1 MQRLIVLLL
10 LVLAYG
16 IPASAQ
22 DKYPSKPIKVV
33 VPFGPG
39 SATDIVMRIVGE
51 HMRPILGQPVVI
63 ENKPGAFGI
72 LAIEE
77 MARSRPDGYTLQIGN
92 PGTNV
97 LAPIIYKKKFK
108 IDYDK
113 DVTLVTRLS
122 EVPLVLGATTKDF
135 PPKTYAEFI
144 AYAKANPGK
153 VRYASVGIGSNNH
166 YDMEAFAQ
174 WAGIVLTHLPNKGG
188 GAAITNDLVTGDA
201 HVALRGGASLEQ
213 GRGGVLEEGHR
224 RGEGRAP
231 GLSCNGR
238 ARKGERAAN
247 EDGAGS
253 RRAGLRHRRRKRRR
267 RSDARWCAPQSR
279 CVPAGRC
286 RHLSRHLEFGSLSEG
301 QAVGSARQPG
311 GKGEPADELG
321 DGQPAVVG
329 SEGLC
334 RGAGRRA
341 RQRKI
346 PRRVRTVVARGVDR
360 SLRRDRVGG
369 GAALVLGQGRALRHI
384 VLRHQPVVR
393 RQSPAAVTGG
403 DHSMGRFRRSL
414 PRRPVPRRTA
424 QPVHA
429 ELVHGALDASRLRSS
444 VPAPSEPL
452 ADQHA
457 AFLAAQQSR
466 RRRLPRRAGAM
477 GQNHGADVQRRQ
489 LVGYGIASARQHRG
503 LHAGGDAA
511 QEASHPRRDVCASV
525 LLRGRT
531 ARSAALLRL
540 LAQRHRQRRD
550 EGAAGEARDP

>member
-113 DVTLVTRLS
+113 EVILVTRLS

-135 PPKTYAEFI
+135 PPKTYAEFV

-174 WAGIVLTHLPNKGG
+174 WAGIVLAHLPNKGG

-201 HVALRGGASLEQ
+201 HVALLNAASSMGVVKAGQVRALAVMSDQRVPEYADVPTLTEL
-213 GRGGVLEEGHR
+213 GYANAKGLWSALYAPAATPRDVLEIV
-224 RGEGRAP
+224 
-231 GLSCNGR
+231 
-238 ARKGERAAN
+238 RK
-247 EDGAGS
+247 
-253 RRAGLRHRRRKRRR
+253 
-267 RSDARWCAPQSR
+267 
-279 CVPAGRC
+279 
-286 RHLSRHLEFGSLSEG
+286 
-301 QAVGSARQPG
+301 
-311 GKGEPADELG
+311 
-321 DGQPAVVG
+321 
-329 SEGLC
+329 
-334 RGAGRRA
+334 
-341 RQRKI
+341 
-346 PRRVRTVVARGVDR
+346 
-360 SLRRDRVGG
+360 
-369 GAALVLGQGRALRHI
+369 
-384 VLRHQPVVR
+384 
-393 RQSPAAVTGG
+393 AAVQALNSEQVATAFKQQ
-403 DHSMGRFRRSL
+403 MIRPL
-414 PRRPVPRRTA
+414 PSASIEEA
-424 QPVHA
+424 QAWNKA
-429 ELVHGALDASRLRSS
+429 EVAYWKKVTDE
-444 VPAPSEPL
+444 VKVE
-452 ADQHA
+452 
-457 AFLAAQQSR
+457 
-466 RRRLPRRAGAM
+466 LP
-477 GQNHGADVQRRQ
+477 D
-489 LVGYGIASARQHRG
+489 
-503 LHAGGDAA
+503 
-511 QEASHPRRDVCASV
+511 
-525 LLRGRT
+525 
-531 ARSAALLRL
+531 
-540 LAQRHRQRRD
+540 
-550 EGAAGEARDP
+550 